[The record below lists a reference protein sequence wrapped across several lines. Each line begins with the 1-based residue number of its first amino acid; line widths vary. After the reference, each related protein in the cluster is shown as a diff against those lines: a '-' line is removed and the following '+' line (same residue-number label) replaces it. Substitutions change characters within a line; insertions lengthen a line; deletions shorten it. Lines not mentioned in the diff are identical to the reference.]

1 MVQTR
6 EIVALALLGSTVV
19 GISLL
24 SWIRRTK
31 QERMFRSEAYHDLAP
46 QFDNVKSLHI
56 RFVNRRRGDFFDKW
70 AEDLSQKLND
80 SGVVVAVAQGLWDVL
95 TLGGSARRRARAHE
109 LQAAAYLAQSMEIV
123 GRRASENMKQCVA
136 STATRIDH
144 AFKLLRASRRII
156 EPLISEA
163 NEDAS
168 PVLVRRI
175 FNLESKVQ
183 NLSVRRT
190 EFVEI
195 ATAAGAGTA
204 TAVGLWG
211 AVQVAGYAS
220 THTAIAGLYGAAA
233 HNAGWAW
240 FGGGSLATGG
250 GGMALGHAILPGV
263 GIGVTWVVL
272 VTRLHQVANEMEE
285 HIREIEQWNDA
296 NMPVLT
302 SFMAVEQRYRS
313 GAEEFRGALEN
324 LDFLV
329 RRANRTLRPLGI
341 VSDWRRKSRVS
352 NGGPYYSADEL
363 AVVEG
368 LASNV
373 DHFLSRLP
381 VSHIHET

>member
-6 EIVALALLGSTVV
+6 EFVALALLSSTVL
-19 GISLL
+19 GISLV
-24 SWIRRTK
+24 SCIRRAK
-31 QERMFRSEAYHDLAP
+31 LKRMFRSEIYHDLAP
-46 QFDNVKSLHI
+46 QFDNVKSMHG
-56 RFVNRRRGDFFDKW
+56 RFVHRRRGDFFDKW
-70 AEDLSQKLND
+70 AEDLSQKLKD

-109 LQAAAYLAQSMEIV
+109 LEAAAYLAQSMESV
-123 GRRASENMKQCVA
+123 SLRASENMKRCVA

-156 EPLISEA
+156 DPLISNA
-163 NEDAS
+163 NNDAS
-168 PVLVRRI
+168 PALVGRVVK
-175 FNLESKVQ
+175 LEAKVR

-220 THTAIAGLYGAAA
+220 THTAMAGLYGAAA

-250 GGMALGHAILPGV
+250 GGMALGHVILPGV
-263 GIGVTWVVL
+263 GIAVTWGVL
-272 VTRLHQVANEMEE
+272 VTRLHQVANQMEE
-285 HIREIEQWNDA
+285 QIREIEQWNNA

-302 SFMAVEQRYRS
+302 SFMAVEQKYRS
-313 GAEEFRGALEN
+313 GAEEFRGALED
-324 LDFLV
+324 LDFFL
-329 RRANRTLRPLGI
+329 RRASRTLRPFGI
-341 VSDWRRKSRVS
+341 VSDWRRKRRVS
-352 NGGPYYSADEL
+352 NGGSYYSADE
-363 AVVEG
+363 VTIVEG
-368 LASNV
+368 LASEV

-381 VSHIHET
+381 VSHMHEA